1 MHSGEVDPEI
11 RSEELA
17 RHALWFVLVSI
28 VIVALC
34 ALLRQ
39 QNAFLFAPAA
49 AVLALAMSIRAVFYW
64 RMCPRPRAIAPPL
77 ALAAAIALVAGY
89 VWFIWWLYWALGHMN

>member
-1 MHSGEVDPEI
+1 MHSGEGDPEI

-17 RHALWFVLVSI
+17 RHALWFVFISI

-39 QNAFLFAPAA
+39 QNALIFAPAA
-49 AVLALAMSIRAVFYW
+49 ALLALAMSIRAVSYW

-77 ALAAAIALVAGY
+77 ALAVAIALVAGY
-89 VWFIWWLYWALGHMN
+89 VWSIWRVYWALGHMN